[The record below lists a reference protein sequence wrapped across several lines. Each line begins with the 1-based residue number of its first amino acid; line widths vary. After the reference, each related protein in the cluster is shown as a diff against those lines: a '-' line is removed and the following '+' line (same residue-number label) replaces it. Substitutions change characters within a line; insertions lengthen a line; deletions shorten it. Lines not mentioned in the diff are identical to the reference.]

1 MNAGLSLRVCPVLR
15 DGLSLNRMKVLDIV
29 FSCNGRTGIFGRLG
43 IVCFIWKKPG
53 PIIFIRSLQVPPS
66 RGSYNNLINACGS
79 SGQLEKALEVC
90 QRMTDNGVGPDLF
103 THNIILSAFK
113 SAGQPQKAV
122 EYYDHLL
129 SKNVP
134 LDRCSHNIIL
144 NCLGKI
150 QRFDDA
156 IDLFHRMRKMKGSE
170 PDVITYN
177 SLIHVFAVC
186 GQVEQAQATFEM
198 MLGEIQTCPAFS
210 TMFCSANENCTDL
223 STCLGFMVY
232 ALKP

>member
-1 MNAGLSLRVCPVLR
+1 
-15 DGLSLNRMKVLDIV
+15 MKVLDIV
-29 FSCNGRTGIFGRLG
+29 FSCNGRIGIFGRLG

-53 PIIFIRSLQVPPS
+53 PIIFIRCLQVPPS

-90 QRMTDNGVGPDLF
+90 QRMTDNGVGPDLV

-144 NCLGKI
+144 NCLGKM
-150 QRFDDA
+150 QQFDDA
-156 IDLFHRMRKMKGSE
+156 IDLFCRMRKMKGSE

-177 SLIHVFAVC
+177 SLIHVYAVC

-210 TMFCSANENCTDL
+210 TMFCSDNENCTDL
-223 STCLGFMVY
+223 STCLGLMVY
-232 ALKP
+232 DFKP